1 MPKNNLLVHFQHK
14 TGMITESEFRNVL
27 KNIGGII
34 DDDVIEQIFQE
45 VDVDGNGVI
54 DYDEFS
60 SMVRNY
66 MEDGD
71 MES

>member
-1 MPKNNLLVHFQHK
+1 
-14 TGMITESEFRNVL
+14 MITESEFRNVL

-34 DDDVIEQIFQE
+34 DDDTIEQIFQE

-71 MES
+71 MDAT